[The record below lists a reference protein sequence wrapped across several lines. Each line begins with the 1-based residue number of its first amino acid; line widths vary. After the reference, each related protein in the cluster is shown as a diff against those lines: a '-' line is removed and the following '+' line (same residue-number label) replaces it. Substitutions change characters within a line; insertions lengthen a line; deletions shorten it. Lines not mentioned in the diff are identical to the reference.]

1 MTELTESNKLIS
13 IHSSHSVQSA
23 FETLLKNNLTSVPV
37 SISKSDPHDLTNCLT
52 FDYSDLNTYLLLIM
66 NKINYSELNVDDI
79 GDPNISPQERHE
91 FVTQTISKAKR
102 GEEVPV
108 EFIIKLHPKTHSS
121 NSRKPILCSQ

>member
-1 MTELTESNKLIS
+1 MHSRWLIGEIPLTELTESNKLIS

-79 GDPNISPQERHE
+79 GDLIYRLKKDMNLLRKLLAKLRGRRSP
-91 FVTQTISKAKR
+91 S
-102 GEEVPV
+102 
-108 EFIIKLHPKTHSS
+108 
-121 NSRKPILCSQ
+121 